1 MAYEETVSLACVNFH
16 TEWGDKAANV
26 AKMKAFVTD
35 AAHQGNNIVIF
46 PELALS
52 GYECSENIGPE
63 KKSCKMHQEL
73 AEAIP
78 GPSTEEMAGLA
89 KELDV
94 YIIFGMPEQ
103 DKKNSATRYISSVVI
118 APEGILGAYRKL
130 HLAPWPR
137 FTESLCF
144 FPGDEVPVWQTRYG
158 NIGVLICYDFYFFP
172 ELARIMALKE
182 AILLVNTTA
191 SASGPGKPYYLVQ
204 QTGSRATENLVYA
217 ASANLVGKER
227 TKTYYGHSVI
237 AGPHHPSPAYVFA
250 EGGEAEEIVSATL
263 SFPRLSAYRDL
274 LDWKKGRQWQLI
286 NKEMNEVSKNWPAK

>member
-1 MAYEETVSLACVNFH
+1 MADHETVSLACINFH
-16 TEWGDKAANV
+16 PEWGDKVTNL
-26 AKMKAFVTD
+26 AKMKTFVAD
-35 AAHQGNNIVIF
+35 AARQGNNIIVF

-52 GYECSENIGPE
+52 GYECSEDAGAE
-63 KKSCKMHQEL
+63 KKSCRMHTEL

-78 GPSTEEMAGLA
+78 GSSTEEMSRLA
-89 KELDV
+89 KKLDV

-103 DKKNSATRYISSVVI
+103 DKKNPATHYISSVVI

-144 FPGDEVPVWQTRYG
+144 SPGDEIPVWKTRYG

-182 AILLVNTTA
+182 ATLLVNTTA
-191 SASGPGKPYYLVQ
+191 SAAGPGKPYYIVQ
-204 QTGSRATENLVYA
+204 QTGCRATENLVYA

-237 AGPHHPSPAYVFA
+237 AGPHDPKPAFIFA
-250 EGGEAEEIVSATL
+250 EGGETEGIVSATL
-263 SFPRLSAYRDL
+263 SFTKLQSYTEK
-274 LDWKKGRQWQLI
+274 LDWKKNRQFQLI
-286 NKEMNEVSKNWPAK
+286 NRELNKFSRYS

>member
-1 MAYEETVSLACVNFH
+1 MADHETVSLACINFH
-16 TEWGDKAANV
+16 PEWGDKVANL
-26 AKMKAFVTD
+26 AKMKTFVAD
-35 AAHQGNNIVIF
+35 AARQGNNIIVF

-52 GYECSENIGPE
+52 GYECSEDAGAE
-63 KKSCKMHQEL
+63 KKSCRMHTEL

-78 GPSTEEMAGLA
+78 GPSTEEMGRLA
-89 KELDV
+89 RKLDV

-103 DKKNSATRYISSVVI
+103 DKKNPATHYISSVVI

-144 FPGDEVPVWQTRYG
+144 SPGDEIPVWKTRYG

-182 AILLVNTTA
+182 ATLLVNTTA
-191 SASGPGKPYYLVQ
+191 SAAGPGKPYYIVQ
-204 QTGSRATENLVYA
+204 QTGCRATENLVYA

-237 AGPHHPSPAYVFA
+237 AGPHDPKPAFIFA
-250 EGGEAEEIVSATL
+250 EGGETEEIVSATL
-263 SFPRLSAYRDL
+263 SFTKLQSYTEK
-274 LDWKKGRQWQLI
+274 LDWKKNRQFQLI
-286 NKEMNEVSKNWPAK
+286 NRELNKFSRNS

>member
-1 MAYEETVSLACVNFH
+1 MADHETVSVACINFH
-16 TEWGDKAANV
+16 PEWGDKAANL
-26 AKMKAFVTD
+26 AKMKTFTRD
-35 AAHQGNNIVIF
+35 AAQQGNNIVIF

-52 GYECSENIGPE
+52 GYECSEDMGAE
-63 KKSCKMHQEL
+63 KKSCQMHREL
-73 AEAIP
+73 AETIP
-78 GPSTEEMAGLA
+78 GPSTEEMAQLA
-89 KELDV
+89 KDLDV

-103 DKKNSATRYISSVVI
+103 DKKNPATRYISSVVI

-144 FPGDEVPVWQTRYG
+144 SPGDEVPVWQTRYG

-172 ELARIMALKE
+172 ELARIMALKG
-182 AILLVNTTA
+182 ATLLVNTTA

-204 QTGSRATENLVYA
+204 QTGCRATENLVYA

-237 AGPHHPSPAYVFA
+237 AGPHHPRPAYVFA
-250 EGGEAEEIVSATL
+250 EGGETEEIVSATL
-263 SFPRLSAYRDL
+263 SFPRLSAYREL
-274 LDWKKGRQWQLI
+274 LDWKKGRQSQLI
-286 NKEMNEVSKNWPAK
+286 NKEMNKVSEK

>member
-1 MAYEETVSLACVNFH
+1 MACEETVSVACINFH
-16 TEWGDKAANV
+16 PEWGDKAANL
-26 AKMKAFVTD
+26 AKMKAFVTE
-35 AAHQGNNIVIF
+35 AAKQGNNIIVF

-52 GYECSENIGPE
+52 GYECSEDAGDE
-63 KKSCKMHQEL
+63 KKSCRMHTEL
-73 AEAIP
+73 AETIP
-78 GPSTEEMAGLA
+78 GPSTEEMSELA
-89 KELDV
+89 QKLDV

-103 DKKNSATRYISSVVI
+103 DKKNPATRYISSVVI
-118 APEGILGAYRKL
+118 APQGILGAYRKL

-137 FTESLCF
+137 FTESHCF
-144 FPGDEVPVWQTRYG
+144 SPGDKVPVWETRYG

-182 AILLVNTTA
+182 ANLLVNTTA

-237 AGPHHPSPAYVFA
+237 TGPHHPRPAYVFA
-250 EGGEAEEIVSATL
+250 EGGEGEEIVSATL

-274 LDWKKGRQWQLI
+274 LDWKKGRQSQLI
-286 NKEMNEVSKNWPAK
+286 IKEMKKASET

>member
-1 MAYEETVSLACVNFH
+1 
-16 TEWGDKAANV
+16 
-26 AKMKAFVTD
+26 MKTFTKD
-35 AAHQGNNIVIF
+35 AAKQGNHIIIF

-52 GYECSENIGPE
+52 GYECSEDMGAE
-63 KKSCKMHQEL
+63 KKSCQMHRDLSET
-73 AEAIP
+73 IP
-78 GPSTEEMAGLA
+78 GPSTEEMAELA
-89 KELDV
+89 KQLNV

-103 DKKNSATRYISSVVI
+103 DQTNPATRYISSVVI

-144 FPGDEVPVWQTRYG
+144 SPGDDIPVWQTRYG

-172 ELARIMALKE
+172 ELARIMALKK
-182 AILLVNTTA
+182 ATLLINTTA
-191 SASGPGKPYYLVQ
+191 SASGPGKPYYIVQ

-237 AGPHHPSPAYVFA
+237 AGPHHPKPAFVFA
-250 EGGEAEEIVSATL
+250 EGGESEEIVSATL
-263 SFPRLSAYRDL
+263 SFPRLSAYTDL
-274 LDWKKGRQWQLI
+274 LDWKRGRQSQLI
-286 NKEMNEVSKNWPAK
+286 NKEMHKVSKNWPAK